1 MSTPYSASCSVE
13 MVSFRRL
20 NLLSVCQ
27 SVCTSLLGLAEH
39 SFDHVHGVVG
49 LRLSNEAVWWAKEFR
64 LMTTRRH
71 LVTSPTAPNLMLHA
85 CLLVICN
92 LCVCRPTGFF
102 GIFFLS
108 KEILHGQPG
117 SLV

>member
-1 MSTPYSASCSVE
+1 MK
-13 MVSFRRL
+13 
-20 NLLSVCQ
+20 
-27 SVCTSLLGLAEH
+27 LLGDRRN
-39 SFDHVHGVVG
+39 FD
-49 LRLSNEAVWWAKEFR
+49 R

-71 LVTSPTAPNLMLHA
+71 LVASPTVPNLMLHA

-92 LCVCRPTGFF
+92 LCVHMSTGFF

-108 KEILHGQPG
+108 KEILNGQPS